1 MMKLSGFCAVLAL
14 SAGLGLPGLA
24 ETTAPAATEAPKTEA
39 PKTDAAQ
46 PTAPAPTADTV
57 LATVNGVNIT
67 LGDVIVTR
75 EGLPEQYKAL
85 PDDQLFKGIL
95 DQLIQQ
101 EVLRQSMGT
110 TLTPKQ
116 TRALAALQRNYLANE
131 ALMAGVK
138 DSTSD
143 AAIQKAYDAKYANL
157 APSLEYRASHIL
169 VDSEDKAKALLKE
182 IQGGKAFADVAKANS
197 TDGSAANGGDLG
209 WFGLGVMVK
218 PFEDAVVGAKV
229 GEVVGP
235 IKTDFGWHLILVSE
249 TRNKQAPKLDEVK
262 PQLAADLQKA
272 AIDALIKA
280 ETDKAKVDRPDISAI
295 DPAVIKDTAL
305 LDQ

>member
-14 SAGLGLPGLA
+14 AAGLGQPLM
-24 ETTAPAATEAPKTEA
+24 
-39 PKTDAAQ
+39 AQ
-46 PTAPAPTADTV
+46 TAPTAETV

-85 PDDQLFKGIL
+85 PDDQLFTGLL

-101 EVLRQSMGT
+101 ETLRQSAGE

-116 TRALAALQRNYLANE
+116 TRALAALERNFLANE
-131 ALMAGVK
+131 ALIDGIK
-138 DSTSD
+138 DATSD
-143 AAIQKAYDAKYANL
+143 AAIQAAYDAKYA
-157 APSLEYRASHIL
+157 AMEPTLEYHAAHIL
-169 VDSEDKAKALLKE
+169 VDNEEKAKQLMIE
-182 IQGGKAFADVAKANS
+182 IQGGKPFAEVAKTNS
-197 TDGSAANGGDLG
+197 LDGSAAQGGDLG

-218 PFEDAVVGAKV
+218 PFEDAVVTAKV

-235 IKTDFGWHLILVSE
+235 VKSDFGWHLILVTE
-249 TRNKQAPKLDEVK
+249 TRNKAAPALEEVK
-262 PQLAADLQKA
+262 PQIAAELQKA
-272 AIDALIKA
+272 AIDAFIKA
-280 ETDKAKVDRPDISAI
+280 KMDAAKVERPDISAI

-305 LDQ
+305 LDK

>member
-14 SAGLGLPGLA
+14 AAVLGQPLRA
-24 ETTAPAATEAPKTEA
+24 EEAAAPS
-39 PKTDAAQ
+39 
-46 PTAPAPTADTV
+46 ADTV

-75 EGLPEQYKAL
+75 EGLPEQYKSL

-95 DQLIQQ
+95 DQLVQQ
-101 EVLRQSMGT
+101 EVLRQSMGES
-110 TLTPKQ
+110 LTPKQ
-116 TRALAALQRNYLANE
+116 TRAVAALQRNYLANE
-131 ALMAGVK
+131 ALLVGIK
-138 DSTSD
+138 DATSD
-143 AAIQKAYDAKYANL
+143 AAIQKAYDEKYAHL
-157 APSLEYRASHIL
+157 APSLEYHASHIL
-169 VDSEDKAKALLKE
+169 VDSEDKANALLKE
-182 IQGGKAFADVAKANS
+182 IQDGKAFADVAKANS

-218 PFEDAVVGAKV
+218 PFEDAVVAAKV
-229 GEVVGP
+229 GEVTGP
-235 IKTDFGWHLILVSE
+235 VKSDFGWHLILVTE
-249 TRNKQAPKLDEVK
+249 TRNKEAPKLEDVK

-272 AIDALIKA
+272 AIDAFIKGKMDA
-280 ETDKAKVDRPDISAI
+280 AKVDRPDVSAI

>member
-1 MMKLSGFCAVLAL
+1 MMKLSGVCAVLAL
-14 SAGLGLPGLA
+14 SAGLGLPLQA
-24 ETTAPAATEAPKTEA
+24 ETTATPKADATAAPATTAPAA
-39 PKTDAAQ
+39 
-46 PTAPAPTADTV
+46 TAPAPTADTV

-75 EGLPEQYKAL
+75 DGLPEQYKAL
-85 PDDQLFKGIL
+85 PDDQLFKGIV
-95 DQLIQQ
+95 DQLVQQ
-101 EVLRQSMGT
+101 EVLRQSMGS
-110 TLTPKQ
+110 TLTPKE

-131 ALMAGVK
+131 ALLGGIK
-138 DSTSD
+138 DATSD
-143 AAIQKAYDAKYANL
+143 EAIQKAYDAKYANL
-157 APSLEYRASHIL
+157 APSLEYHAAHIL

-182 IQGGKAFADVAKANS
+182 IQGGKSFADVAKANS

-218 PFEDAVVGAKV
+218 PFEDAVVKAKV

-249 TRNKQAPKLDEVK
+249 TRNKEAPKLEEVK

-272 AIDALIKA
+272 AIDAFIKSKMDA
-280 ETDKAKVDRPDISAI
+280 ARVDRPDISAG

-305 LDQ
+305 LDK